1 MSQQSDSASS
11 QASSEI
17 DPQAFRKVMSSW
29 PTGVAI
35 ITTRLEDDRKIGILC
50 NSLTSISLPGKLL
63 LWTVD
68 HASSNHQHW
77 ANAKN
82 WAVHFLADD
91 QQDLIDRFARKG
103 VANKYEGL
111 NCAISEAGTPIL
123 DDVVARLECRT
134 TETVVTLDHTIIL
147 GEVTAM
153 TSSDRSPIIFAYS
166 KFHKGPIRPE

>member
-1 MSQQSDSASS
+1 MAEAPHMNSS
-11 QASSEI
+11 VAV

-35 ITTRLEDDRKIGILC
+35 ITTRLEDGRKIGILC
-50 NSLTSISLPGKLL
+50 NSLTSISLAGKLL

-77 ANAKN
+77 IDAKN

-103 VANKYEGL
+103 VVDKYEGL
-111 NCAISEAGTPIL
+111 NCAISDAGTPVL
-123 DDVVARLECRT
+123 DGVVARLECKT
-134 TETVVTLDHTIIL
+134 TETVKTLDHTIIL

-166 KFHKGPIRPE
+166 KFHKGPERPA